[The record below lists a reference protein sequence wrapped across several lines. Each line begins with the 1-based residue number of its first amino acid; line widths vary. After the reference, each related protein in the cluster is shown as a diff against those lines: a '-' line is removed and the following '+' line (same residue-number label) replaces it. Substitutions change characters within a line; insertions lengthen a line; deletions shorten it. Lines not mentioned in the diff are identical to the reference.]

1 MASHCDSILISLIIN
16 EMQHFFMIIGHLD
29 FLLFCEMFTQ
39 FFFMDAYPP
48 QLLALPAFLADFL
61 GYLCTLNLSVLLVL

>member
-1 MASHCDSILISLIIN
+1 
-16 EMQHFFMIIGHLD
+16 MIIGHLD

-39 FFFMDAYPP
+39 FFFMDAYLP